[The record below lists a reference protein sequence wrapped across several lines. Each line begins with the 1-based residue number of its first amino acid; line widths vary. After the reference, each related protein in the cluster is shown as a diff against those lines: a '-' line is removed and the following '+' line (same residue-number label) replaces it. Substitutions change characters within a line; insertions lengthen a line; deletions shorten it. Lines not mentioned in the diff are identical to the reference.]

1 MKRRVKPDV
10 SGGSMVSDINITPMV
25 DVLLCLLILQM
36 VIQPGLQKGL
46 DLQLPLSERTE
57 MAPATV
63 ARDQIVLRVTPG
75 PAYALNEQA
84 VPVAD
89 LERTLREV
97 FRDRPRKVLF
107 VDAAEDIPYEEVI
120 SAVDAARG
128 AGLAVVGLVPRPERP
143 PEPAL
148 DAERPVRPP
157 SPESRR
163 PARP

>member
-1 MKRRVKPDV
+1 MKRRLKPDV
-10 SGGSMVSDINITPMV
+10 SGGSVVSDINITPMV

-57 MAPATV
+57 MASGTV
-63 ARDQIVLRVTPG
+63 ARDQIVLRVAAG

-89 LERTLREV
+89 LERTLRDV

-107 VDAAEDIPYEEVI
+107 VDAAEDITYEEVI
-120 SAVDAARG
+120 RVVDAARG
-128 AGLAVVGLVPRPERP
+128 AGLAVVGLVPRADRR
-143 PEPAL
+143 PEPVDHA
-148 DAERPVRPP
+148 ASPVR
-157 SPESRR
+157 SLSQF
-163 PARP
+163 